1 MNVNSTTTLE
11 LNALYGEMTSNI
23 TQIKNIDLL
32 KKMNEMIK
40 NFISKSHTSHSEE
53 FVPRPKEELLD
64 GFDKACKEVKLF
76 QEGKTKLMSF
86 DDMMGQL
93 KKKCDKDRKHHSY
106 YPTNDV

>member
-1 MNVNSTTTLE
+1 
-11 LNALYGEMTSNI
+11 MTSNI

-40 NFISKSHTSHSEE
+40 NFISKAHTSHSEE

-86 DDMMGQL
+86 DDMMGPIE
-93 KKKCDKDRKHHSY
+93 KR
-106 YPTNDV
+106 NVIWNA

>member
-40 NFISKSHTSHSEE
+40 LILPTAKNSSL
-53 FVPRPKEELLD
+53 V
-64 GFDKACKEVKLF
+64 
-76 QEGKTKLMSF
+76 Q
-86 DDMMGQL
+86 
-93 KKKCDKDRKHHSY
+93 KKNY
-106 YPTNDV
+106 

>member
-1 MNVNSTTTLE
+1 MNVNPTTTLE

-64 GFDKACKEVKLF
+64 GFACKEVKLF

-93 KKKCDKDRKHHSY
+93 KKEM
-106 YPTNDV
+106 

>member
-1 MNVNSTTTLE
+1 MNVNSTSTLE

-32 KKMNEMIK
+32 KQMNEMIK
-40 NFISKSHTSHSEE
+40 NFISKAHTSHSEE
-53 FVPRPKEELLD
+53 FADRSKEELLS
-64 GFDKACKEVKLF
+64 GFDNACKEVKLF

-93 KKKCDKDRKHHSY
+93 RKEM
-106 YPTNDV
+106 

>member
-40 NFISKSHTSHSEE
+40 NFISKAHTSLSSLRMFFEYLWSLRQ
-53 FVPRPKEELLD
+53 V
-64 GFDKACKEVKLF
+64 
-76 QEGKTKLMSF
+76 Q
-86 DDMMGQL
+86 
-93 KKKCDKDRKHHSY
+93 
-106 YPTNDV
+106 

>member
-40 NFISKSHTSHSEE
+40 NFISKAHTSHSEE

-64 GFDKACKEVKLF
+64 GFDKACKEVKIF

-93 KKKCDKDRKHHSY
+93 KKEM
-106 YPTNDV
+106 

>member
-32 KKMNEMIK
+32 KKMNEEAK
-40 NFISKSHTSHSEE
+40 TDNTLT
-53 FVPRPKEELLD
+53 EELLD

-93 KKKCDKDRKHHSY
+93 KKEM
-106 YPTNDV
+106 

>member
-1 MNVNSTTTLE
+1 MNVNSTNTLE

-40 NFISKSHTSHSEE
+40 SFILKAHTTQSEE
-53 FVPRPKEELLD
+53 IAPRSKEELLD

-76 QEGKTKLMSF
+76 QERKTKLMSF

-93 KKKCDKDRKHHSY
+93 R
-106 YPTNDV
+106 NEM